1 MDESAHQAHDESYD
15 RIGNGTGHTAITC
28 CRHIPRPHE
37 ILSESSM
44 SDRAEGTVAD
54 TGEAIQRHINRAD
67 EAADQLTQF
76 IRERP
81 ITAVLM
87 AMGVG
92 YLLAKIL

>member
-1 MDESAHQAHDESYD
+1 
-15 RIGNGTGHTAITC
+15 
-28 CRHIPRPHE
+28 
-37 ILSESSM
+37 M

-54 TGEAIQRHINRAD
+54 TAEAIQRHINRAD

-81 ITAVLM
+81 VFAVLI

-92 YLLAKIL
+92 YLLAKVL

>member
-1 MDESAHQAHDESYD
+1 M
-15 RIGNGTGHTAITC
+15 T
-28 CRHIPRPHE
+28 
-37 ILSESSM
+37 
-44 SDRAEGTVAD
+44 DRAEGTVAD
-54 TGEAIQRHINRAD
+54 TGDTIQRHINRAD
-67 EAADQLTQF
+67 EAADQLGQF

>member
-1 MDESAHQAHDESYD
+1 
-15 RIGNGTGHTAITC
+15 
-28 CRHIPRPHE
+28 
-37 ILSESSM
+37 M